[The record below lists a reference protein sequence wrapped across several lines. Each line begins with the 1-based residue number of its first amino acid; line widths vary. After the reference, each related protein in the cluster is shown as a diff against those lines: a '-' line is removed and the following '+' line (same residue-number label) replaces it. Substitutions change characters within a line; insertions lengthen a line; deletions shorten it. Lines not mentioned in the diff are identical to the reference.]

1 MIAGGPGS
9 IRPRTF
15 GSLRHSFD
23 QIPPVAPPSRLES
36 GAVLAEGELS
46 SGMSTSHAL
55 NALQVLLRPPTWDDV
70 PLLFEIVSD
79 PVGCEMAGVKPHTR
93 DAHFAKWKEIFANP
107 AINTRV
113 IQVAT
118 PQGAA
123 CSPEVVGS
131 ISVFQAPEEARDSVG
146 YWIAR
151 PYWGKGVAS
160 RALMMF
166 LQEEA
171 RRPLHATAA
180 ASNLASHRVLERNGF
195 RRVRT
200 YACEETERYMACD
213 VAEFV
218 LEA

>member
-1 MIAGGPGS
+1 M
-9 IRPRTF
+9 
-15 GSLRHSFD
+15 SLS
-23 QIPPVAPPSRLES
+23 QSP
-36 GAVLAEGELS
+36 
-46 SGMSTSHAL
+46 
-55 NALQVLLRPPTWDDV
+55 NALEVLLRHPTWDDV

-113 IQVAT
+113 IQAA
-118 PQGAA
+118 PPLAAA

-131 ISVFQAPEEARDSVG
+131 ISVFQAPGEASDSVG

-151 PYWGKGVAS
+151 PYWGRGVAS
-160 RALMMF
+160 RALKMF

-180 ASNLASHRVLERNGF
+180 ADNIASHRVLERNGF

-200 YACEETERYMACD
+200 YTCEETERYMARD
-213 VAEFV
+213 VADFV
-218 LEA
+218 LDA